1 MSDEVVECDAD
12 LFLSEL
18 HDSKVDGGHMR
29 QRLDVPHLGGLL
41 AHILILLQLLFLLL
55 RQLLYR
61 EPS

>member
-12 LFLSEL
+12 LFLTEL
-18 HDSKVDGGHMR
+18 HDSKVDGGHMC
-29 QRLDVPHLGGLL
+29 QHLDIAIFELDI